1 MNSRDVSQSVY
12 LHPIWM
18 LICCEEHSARNE
30 AYFSVISYSEIND
43 LEFGIPNFSEFNQ
56 SIDSSLG

>member
-1 MNSRDVSQSVY
+1 VY

-18 LICCEEHSARNE
+18 LVCCEEHSARNE

-56 SIDSSLG
+56 SIDSNLG